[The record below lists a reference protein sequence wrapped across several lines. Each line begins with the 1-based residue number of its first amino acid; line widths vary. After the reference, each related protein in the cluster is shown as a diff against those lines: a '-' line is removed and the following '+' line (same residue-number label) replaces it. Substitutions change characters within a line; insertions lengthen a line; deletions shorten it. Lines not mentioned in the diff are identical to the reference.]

1 MSAEIAEQP
10 VDQRVEELEDELP
23 ELEESEISAADTPQS
38 RGEKKARK
46 AIKALGL
53 KKVDGI
59 TRVTMRRPRGVLLVV
74 AKPDVYRS
82 VNSDTYIVF
91 GESQMEDMNAQA
103 QAAAAQQLASE
114 AENTEETE
122 TAAQEEED
130 DGEVD
135 ATGVEEKDIELVV
148 SQANVS
154 RSKAIKALK
163 NNNNDIVNAIME
175 LTM

>member
-59 TRVTMRRPRGVLLVV
+59 TRVTMRRPRGVSS
-74 AKPDVYRS
+74 VYMTR
-82 VNSDTYIVF
+82 TH
-91 GESQMEDMNAQA
+91 
-103 QAAAAQQLASE
+103 
-114 AENTEETE
+114 T
-122 TAAQEEED
+122 
-130 DGEVD
+130 
-135 ATGVEEKDIELVV
+135 
-148 SQANVS
+148 
-154 RSKAIKALK
+154 
-163 NNNNDIVNAIME
+163 
-175 LTM
+175 